1 MAAILEVIG
10 LLTYREFLELQQYGG
25 MTEDE
30 KLAKR
35 NLEMIRQGVLRKPK
49 GGASEKEAAD
59 RQE

>member
-1 MAAILEVIG
+1 MG
-10 LLTYREFLELQQYGG
+10 LLTYREYLELQQYGG

-49 GGASEKEAAD
+49 GSASEKEAAD
-59 RQE
+59 QRE